1 MTKDGS
7 ISYEDLKEMLGT
19 YGIYTT
25 ETDMVNIF
33 KRFDKN
39 MDGKIHYSEFVE
51 GMSPRATN
59 KSKY

>member
-1 MTKDGS
+1 
-7 ISYEDLKEMLGT
+7 MLGT

-25 ETDMVNIF
+25 ENDIVNIF

-39 MDGKIHYSEFVE
+39 MDGKIHYSEFVQE
-51 GMSPRATN
+51 MSPRAN

>member
-1 MTKDGS
+1 MTKDGA

-25 ETDMVNIF
+25 ENDMVNIF

-39 MDGKIHYSEFVE
+39 MDGKIHYSEFVQE
-51 GMSPRATN
+51 MSPRASN
-59 KSKY
+59 KPKY